1 MPFSITYQDVLAV
14 VLAASVFGLW
24 KAYQYWSFV
33 FKSPLRNLPGPPVRS
48 WVYGNV
54 KEMFDAENYSRPD
67 EWFAQYGKHFV
78 DHGFLMTPRLWTL
91 DARALNHILTH
102 YDDYVRPEEN
112 VKSFAELLGKGV
124 LLVRGEE
131 HRQQRRIMNPAF
143 GPVQIRDLTEVF
155 LQKADELAR
164 VWSRA
169 TQNGPAQVNVN
180 ADLGKMTLDVI
191 GLAGF
196 GYDFHAL
203 NVEGKPNELNVAFR
217 TFFANS
223 AGASSLGGYLRSR
236 FSIMKFWPS
245 ARFKRV
251 EDSAKVIRRV
261 GTELVQ
267 TRKAAL
273 LREMQEKNVD
283 GLQRQDL
290 QGRDLLTLLI
300 RANMAKDVPESQRLS
315 DEDVMGQIPTFLIAG
330 HETTSTSTTWA
341 LFSLSE
347 NVEAQKKLREELMTL
362 GTDTP
367 TMDELSSLPY
377 LDMVVRETL
386 RLHSPVTMLI
396 REAAKDDVIP
406 VSEPF
411 TDRYGKV
418 QHEIRIAKGNKVVLP
433 ILALHRSKE
442 IWGEDALEFKP
453 ERWEKPP
460 TAIANVPG
468 VWGHLLTFIGGPR
481 ACIGYRFSL
490 IETKAILFSLIR
502 AFEFELAV
510 PAERI
515 LIKTA
520 PLKRPFVRGEEGS
533 QLPLLLKPV
542 KAA

>member
-1 MPFSITYQDVLAV
+1 MSFSITYQDVLVV
-14 VLAASVFGLW
+14 VLAASVYGLW
-24 KAYQYWSFV
+24 KVYQHWNFA
-33 FKSPLRNLPGPPVRS
+33 FRSPLRNLPGPPSRS
-48 WVYGNV
+48 LIYGNV
-54 KEMFDAENYSRPD
+54 KDMFDAENYSRPD

-78 DHGFLMTPRLWTL
+78 DNGFLMTPRLWTL
-91 DARALNHILTH
+91 DPRALNHILTH
-102 YDDYVRPEEN
+102 YDDYGRPEEN
-112 VKSFAELLGKGV
+112 SKTFAELLGKGV

-143 GPVQIRDLTEVF
+143 GPVQIRDLTEIF

-169 TQNGPAQVNVN
+169 TKDGPARVNVN
-180 ADLGKMTLDVI
+180 ADLGKTTLDII

-203 NVEGKPNELNVAFR
+203 NVDGKPSELNVAFR
-217 TFFANS
+217 TFFANA

-236 FSIMKFWPS
+236 FPILKYIPN
-245 ARFKRV
+245 ARAKRV
-251 EDSAKVIRRV
+251 EGSAKVIRRV

-273 LREMQEKNVD
+273 LREMQEKKVD

-315 DEDVMGQIPTFLIAG
+315 DEDVIGQIPTFLIAG

-341 LFSLSE
+341 LYSLSV
-347 NVEAQKKLREELMTL
+347 NVEAQKKLREELL
-362 GTDTP
+362 AVGTDTP
-367 TMDELSSLPY
+367 SMDELAALPY

-418 QHEIRIAKGNKVVLP
+418 QHEIRIAKGNKVILP

-453 ERWEKPP
+453 ERWEKAPD
-460 TAIANVPG
+460 AIANVPG

-490 IETKAILFSLIR
+490 IETKAILFSVIR

-510 PAERI
+510 PAEKV
-515 LIKTA
+515 LVKTA

-533 QLPLLLKPV
+533 QLPLILKPV